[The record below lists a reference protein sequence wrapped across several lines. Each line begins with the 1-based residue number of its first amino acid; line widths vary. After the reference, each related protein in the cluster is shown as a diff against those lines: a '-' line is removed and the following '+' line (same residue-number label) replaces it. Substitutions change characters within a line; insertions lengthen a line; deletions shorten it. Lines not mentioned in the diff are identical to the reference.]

1 VRILLALLFA
11 ISIACLPAHALAPDK
26 ALHQH
31 VRGTWS
37 IQDGLPQISA
47 LAITQDRDGYI
58 WIGTQAGLAR
68 FDGVRFTTY
77 TPESEPGL
85 AGIYIRALHTGRDGR
100 VWVGTYKGLSIKD
113 ATGFTPVPPADPE
126 RFPNVDV
133 AAIAEDASGTV
144 WVAAAE
150 GVFRVV
156 DGRLQ
161 HLEGSPTPALSLL
174 AHRSG
179 LYVGGRGAVHV
190 HTPQGWRLFLLP
202 AEAQNAAVHRLVETQ
217 GRLWAATAYG
227 LFFYTPAGW
236 QAFDA
241 PQLQATPLEVL
252 YPDGDGNLWVGG
264 DSGLG
269 RLRGGELVE
278 YVAADAPGTVQ
289 GPRAAYEDREGSLW
303 VGSQWE
309 GLTRLWKSWIQR
321 YSVAEGLDERIVW
334 SVAPDPDG
342 RRVWVGTNDGLN
354 VLENGRY
361 RLVVDGARLPHP
373 QAYNLLAEDDRIWV
387 GTRRGLVV
395 AHPDANGTTRV
406 EQPAVL
412 APLAGLQINGIVR
425 DGDGYWIPTLDG
437 LFHLSDAHT
446 QDARLRRYGQSDGLG
461 DERVRY
467 VHRGREGRLL
477 IGTQSGLFELSKGR
491 FVPLGR
497 DTGLPAGVD
506 VTSIATLPG
515 GAIVI
520 GTLGER
526 LHYFDGRRWVQIDD
540 ERGMPRNSPF
550 FLTLHDGYLWAAGIR
565 GISRVPMED
574 VRAFAAGRIDR
585 VRGEMLLNERGD
597 PMSGQQGYCCNGAG
611 TSKGFL
617 RGGTLWLP
625 SRDGVVAMDT
635 DAIVKNAIAPHAV
648 IERVQI
654 DDRWQSAHAI
664 AREDLPTHVRDL
676 SFDFT
681 VLSFQDPKSV
691 GIEYRLVG
699 YDRDWR
705 AADPFNRSARYTNL
719 PPGDYTFEVRGT
731 NNAGV
736 PTREPARLAFAIQ
749 PRFHET
755 GLFYALLALLL
766 ATLVYAGYRLQQH
779 RYRLRQRE
787 LESLIQQRTEALEIA
802 NHRLE
807 EASQTDP
814 LTALRNRRYMAN
826 QIPTDLAY
834 YDRQLQQ
841 GEHQDEAM
849 VFALVDIDFFKAVND
864 NHGHRAGDRVLQQFA
879 QVLTGLVRSGDYVV
893 RWGGEE
899 FLIVFRPMP
908 MRNLSIIGDRIR
920 AAVIGHE
927 FDIGTGTPLRLTCS
941 AGLAEY
947 PLFRDHRTQLG
958 WETMVELADQ
968 ALYYVKSHGRD
979 GWAAFRPTTTTDVA
993 TLLQELQHGAD
1004 AVIAEG
1010 RLQLLGT
1017 KGPAV
1022 PATVLP
1028 PHD

>member
-1 VRILLALLFA
+1 VRILPALLLA
-11 ISIACLPAHALAPDK
+11 ISMACPPAHALAPDK

-37 IQDGLPQISA
+37 IQEGLPQISA
-47 LAITQDRDGYI
+47 LALTQDRDGYL
-58 WIGTQAGLAR
+58 WVGTQAGLAR

-85 AGIYIRALHTGRDGR
+85 AGIFVRALHTGRDGR
-100 VWVGTYKGLSIKD
+100 VWVGTYKGVSVRD
-113 ATGFTPVPPADPE
+113 AAGFTRVPPADPK
-126 RFPNVDV
+126 RFPNIDV

-156 DGRLQ
+156 DGRLEY
-161 HLEGSPTPALSLL
+161 LEGSPAPAVSLL
-174 AHRSG
+174 ARPGG
-179 LYVGGRGAVHV
+179 LYVGGRGVVYA
-190 HTPQGWRLFLLP
+190 HTPKGWRRFALP
-202 AEAQNAAVHRLVETQ
+202 AESENAAVHRMVETQ

-227 LFFYTPAGW
+227 LYFHAPGGW
-236 QAFDA
+236 QPYDA
-241 PQLQATPLEVL
+241 PQLQATPLDVL
-252 YPDGDGNLWVGG
+252 YPDSDGNLWVGG
-264 DSGLG
+264 DAGLG

-278 YVAADAPGTVQ
+278 FVPADAPGAIQ
-289 GPRAAYEDREGSLW
+289 GPRVAYEDREGSLW
-303 VGSQWE
+303 IGSQWE
-309 GLTRLWKSWIQR
+309 GMVRLWESWVQR
-321 YSVAEGLDERIVW
+321 YSVAEGLDERLVW
-334 SVAPDPDG
+334 SVTSDPDG
-342 RRVWVGTNDGLN
+342 RRVWVGTNDG
-354 VLENGRY
+354 VSVIEDGRY

-373 QAYNLLAEDDRIWV
+373 QGYNLLAEADRIWV
-387 GTRRGLVV
+387 GTRTGLVV
-395 AHPDANGTTRV
+395 VHPDADGRARV

-437 LFHLSDAHT
+437 LFHLDGADL
-446 QDARLRRYGQSDGLG
+446 QDARLRRYGQPDGLA
-461 DERVRY
+461 DVRVRY
-467 VHRGREGRLL
+467 LHRGREGRLL
-477 IGTQSGLFELSKGR
+477 VGTQSGLFELRDGR
-491 FVPLGR
+491 FEPLGR
-497 DTGLPAGVD
+497 KTGLPAGVD
-506 VTSIATLPG
+506 VTSILTLPG

-526 LHYFDGRRWVQIDD
+526 LHFFDGRRWVEID
-540 ERGMPRNSPF
+540 EQHGLPRNSPF
-550 FLTLHDGYLWAAGIR
+550 FLVEHGGYLWAAGIR
-565 GISRVPMED
+565 GISRVPLAD
-574 VRAFAAGRIDR
+574 LRGFAAGRIQR

-617 RGGTLWLP
+617 RDGTLWLP
-625 SRDGVVAMDT
+625 SRDGVVAMET
-635 DAIVKNAIAPHAV
+635 RAIAKNAVAPHAV

-654 DDRWQSAHAI
+654 DDRWQPAGAI
-664 AREDLPTHVRDL
+664 AQQTLPVDARDL
-676 SFDFT
+676 SFEFT
-681 VLSFQDPKSV
+681 VLSFQDPKST

-699 YDRDWR
+699 YDREWR

-719 PPGDYTFEVRGT
+719 PPGDYGFEVRGT

-736 PTREPARLAFAIQ
+736 ATHEPARLAFAIQ

-755 GLFYALLALLL
+755 ALFYVLSALLL
-766 ATLVYAGYRLQQH
+766 ATLVYAGYRLQKH
-779 RYRLRQRE
+779 RYRMRQQE

-826 QIPTDLAY
+826 QIPADLAY

-841 GEHQDEAM
+841 GGHQGEAM

-879 QVLTGLVRSGDYVV
+879 QVLSGLVRTGDYVV

-899 FLIVFRPMP
+899 FLLVFRPMP

-920 AAVIGHE
+920 AAVTGHE
-927 FDIGTGTPLRLTCS
+927 FDIGTGTPLKLTCS
-941 AGLAEY
+941 AGLSEY

-968 ALYYVKSHGRD
+968 ALYFVKSHGRD
-979 GWAAFRPTTTTDVA
+979 GWAAFRPTETTDIA
-993 TLLQELQHGAD
+993 TLLQELQHGART
-1004 AVIAEG
+1004 VIAEG

-1017 KGPAV
+1017 KAPSPA
-1022 PATVLP
+1022 LP
-1028 PHD
+1028 QHD